1 MTISPPLAITLRH
14 PTLDDVPAI
23 VQQFNAAYYFD
34 TGVPT
39 IVTEERLR
47 TLWDAPGIDIPGS
60 VYLAHTP
67 DEQLVGLATC
77 IGLPPFEEI
86 ETEITVTPEL
96 RGQGIEDTL
105 LQTVIDHAT
114 RIHMPQAD
122 PHSRI
127 ALKSSADERSA
138 WANQFLQANDFQLVR
153 GFWKMQI
160 DFDGPLPTPTW
171 PAGLELRPYDP
182 ATQIQAVYDVF
193 NAAFA
198 EHWGF
203 HTIPFEQ
210 WEFVMQ
216 RDNPDPTLWFN
227 VWAGDEIAGY
237 SMCTAERPDT
247 PDIGY
252 VSNLGVRR
260 EYRQLG
266 LGLALLHHTFGEFQR
281 RGKAGVSLHVDAEN
295 RTGATR
301 LYERAGMHVVE
312 TSWKYQRVL
321 REGTPQS

>member
-1 MTISPPLAITLRH
+1 MTISPTLAITLRH

-23 VQQFNAAYYFD
+23 AKQINATHFHD
-34 TGVPT
+34 TGVPVV
-39 IVTEERLR
+39 VTEERLR
-47 TLWDAPGIDIPGS
+47 ALWDAPGIDIPGS
-60 VYLAHTP
+60 VYMAHNS
-67 DEQLVGLATC
+67 DGQCVGLATC
-77 IGLPPFEEI
+77 IGLAPFEEI

-96 RGQGIEDTL
+96 RGQGIEETL

-122 PHSRI
+122 PHSRFV
-127 ALKSSADERSA
+127 LKASADERATWTS
-138 WANQFLQANDFQLVR
+138 QFLQAHEFKVVR

-160 DFDGPLPTPTW
+160 DFDGSPVPTPIW
-171 PAGLELRPYDP
+171 PDGIELRPYDP
-182 ATQIQAVYDVF
+182 ATQLQMVYDTF
-193 NAAFA
+193 NAAFS

-203 HTIPFEQ
+203 HSIAFEQ

-227 VWAGDEIAGY
+227 VWAGDEMAGFA
-237 SMCTAERPDT
+237 MCTAERPDI
-247 PDIGY
+247 PHLGY
-252 VSNLGVRR
+252 VSDLAVRR
-260 EYRQLG
+260 EYRKLG
-266 LGLALLHHTFGEFQR
+266 LGLALLHHAFGEFQR
-281 RGKAGVSLHVDAEN
+281 RGKLGVSLHVDSEN

-321 REGTPQS
+321 RESTS